1 MEDVPHR
8 FEVWLQ
14 AGVGWAGPA
23 LAIAALLESLVVV
36 GAVVPAT
43 PVLVAIGGV
52 MAAGHAPPTL
62 LVWAASG
69 AFLGNWTSYELGAA
83 ARRRNLRLPSRLGE
97 QVGQVTEG
105 LFARY
110 GPVAIIVGRFLGP
123 AAAVAPFAA
132 GWSAMHRSRFL
143 LANAATCILW
153 PSVMAGFGY
162 LGVEAVLAL

>member
-1 MEDVPHR
+1 MEDVLIDV
-8 FEVWLQ
+8 EQWLR

-62 LVWAASG
+62 LAWAAAG
-69 AFLGNWTSYELGAA
+69 AFTGNWTSFELGAA
-83 ARRRNLRLPSRLGE
+83 ARRRNLRLPSRLGD

-110 GPVAIIVGRFLGP
+110 GPAAIIIGRFLGP
-123 AAAVAPFAA
+123 AASIAPFAA
-132 GWSAMHRSRFL
+132 GWSSMRRSRFL

-153 PSVMAGFGY
+153 PSVMASLGY
-162 LGVEAVLAL
+162 FGVEAVLAL

>member
-1 MEDVPHR
+1 MEDVLIDI
-8 FEVWLQ
+8 EQWLR
-14 AGVGWAGPA
+14 AGVSWAGPV

-62 LVWAASG
+62 LAWAAAG
-69 AFLGNWTSYELGAA
+69 AFAGNWTSFELGAA
-83 ARRRNLRLPSRLGE
+83 ARRRNLRLPSRLGD

-110 GPVAIIVGRFLGP
+110 GPAAIIIGRFLGP
-123 AAAVAPFAA
+123 AASVAPFAA
-132 GWSAMHRSRFL
+132 GWSAMRRSRFL
-143 LANAATCILW
+143 LANATTCILW
-153 PSVMAGFGY
+153 PSVMASLGY
-162 LGVEAVLAL
+162 FGVEAILAL

>member
-1 MEDVPHR
+1 MEDVLIDI
-8 FEVWLQ
+8 EQWLR
-14 AGVGWAGPA
+14 AGVSWAGPA

-62 LVWAASG
+62 LAWAAAG
-69 AFLGNWTSYELGAA
+69 AFAGNWISFELGAA
-83 ARRRNLRLPSRLGE
+83 ARRRNLRLPSRLGDH
-97 QVGQVTEG
+97 VGQVTEG

-110 GPVAIIVGRFLGP
+110 GPAAIIIGRFLGP
-123 AAAVAPFAA
+123 AASVAPFAA
-132 GWSAMHRSRFL
+132 GWSVMRRSRFL

-153 PSVMAGFGY
+153 PSVMASLGY
-162 LGVEAVLAL
+162 FGVEAILAL

>member
-1 MEDVPHR
+1 MDDILIR
-8 FEVWLQ
+8 FEAWLQ

-23 LAIAALLESLVVV
+23 LAIGALLESLVVV
-36 GAVVPAT
+36 GAIVPAT

-52 MAAGHAPPTL
+52 MAAGHASPML

-69 AFLGNWTSYELGAA
+69 AFLGNWTSYELGVA
-83 ARRRNLRLPSRLGE
+83 ARRRDLRLPSRLGK

-110 GPVAIIVGRFLGP
+110 GPAAIIVGRFLGP

-132 GWSAMHRSRFL
+132 GWSAMPRSRFL
-143 LANAATCILW
+143 LANAVTCVLW
-153 PSVMAGFGY
+153 PSVMAGLGY
-162 LGVEAVLAL
+162 FGVEAVMAL